1 MRKILVLAVALAV
14 GYAISWAFCVGIM
27 KLITMCFSWPFS
39 LPVATGIW
47 LILCLLK
54 LLLHKSEGGGG
65 R

>member
-1 MRKILVLAVALAV
+1 MRRILVLAMAMTV
-14 GYAISWAFCVGIM
+14 GYALSWAFCVGLM

-54 LLLHKSEGGGG
+54 LLFYKSEGGG
-65 R
+65 